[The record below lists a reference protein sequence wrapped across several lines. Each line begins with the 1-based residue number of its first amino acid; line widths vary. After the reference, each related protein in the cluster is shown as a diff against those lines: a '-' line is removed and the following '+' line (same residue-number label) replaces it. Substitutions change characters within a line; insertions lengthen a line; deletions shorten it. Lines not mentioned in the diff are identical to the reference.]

1 MQTLVI
7 GAGALGGFYGASL
20 TRAGRDVT
28 FLVRPHRAE
37 QLARDGLRVVSQQ
50 GDFAVAATTIMAH
63 DLRVPFDLILVA
75 VKSYSLYDAMDQ
87 FAPAVG
93 PSTQILP
100 ILNGMTHLDSLIGRF
115 GARSVLG
122 GAAQISATLDPE
134 GHINHF
140 GGGEL
145 VFGEVG
151 GGSSDRIRAL
161 STLFEGAGFASRASN
176 EILQDMWEK
185 WVQLGTGAG
194 MTCMMRGAIGD
205 IVAAP
210 GGHEAILRLFD
221 ECCAIA
227 TAAGYPPRLGF
238 VETRKAMFTKVGS
251 PLKWSMLRD
260 IERGSATEGE
270 HVIGEL
276 IARASAL
283 GVATPILKLARI
295 HIATYEAGRQH
306 AATER

>member
-1 MQTLVI
+1 MKTLVI
-7 GAGALGGFYGASL
+7 GAGALGSFYGASL

-28 FLVRPHRAE
+28 FLVRPRRAE

-50 GDFAVAATTIMAH
+50 GDFAIAATTIIAD
-63 DLRVPFDLILVA
+63 DLRDPFDLILVT
-75 VKSYSLYDAMDQ
+75 VKAYSLREAMDQ
-87 FAPAVG
+87 FAPVVG
-93 PSTQILP
+93 PSTAILP
-100 ILNGMTHLDSLIGRF
+100 ILNGMTHLDSLIARF
-115 GARSVLG
+115 GARPVLG
-122 GAAQISATLDPE
+122 GVAQISAALDPE

-140 GGGEL
+140 GGSEL
-145 VFGEVG
+145 VFGEVA
-151 GGSSDRIRAL
+151 GGSSNRLHAL
-161 STLFEGAGFASRASN
+161 SALFEGGGFASRASN
-176 EILQDMWEK
+176 EIPQDMWEK

-194 MTCMMRGAIGD
+194 ITCMMRGPIGD

-210 GGHEAILRLFD
+210 GGHEAILQLFD

-227 TAAGYPPRLGF
+227 TAAGFPPRPAF
-238 VETRKAMFTKVGS
+238 VETRKAMFTKIGS

-276 IARASAL
+276 IARANVL
-283 GVATPILKLARI
+283 GVAAPILSLARI